1 MTGAVLVSA
10 GEASG
15 DRYAAGLVRVLRAR
29 FPQLEF
35 FGCAGVEMR
44 RAGVEPL
51 VQAEALSVVGLLE
64 VVHHIPRI
72 YKEFRKLVAA
82 ARERRPVA
90 AILTDSP
97 DFHLRLAAK
106 IRPLGTPVFYFVA
119 PQVWAWREGRV
130 RTIRRNVTE
139 LHCIFPFEEQ
149 WFRDRGVDAHY
160 VGHPL
165 ARLVAAQSDRA
176 SFFTRHGLSVYQKL
190 VTLCP
195 GSRPEEARRHLRV
208 LGETVGILTSTGG
221 IQCMLALPEAARES
235 SAWSFASEFGRSHGV
250 PVVTGE
256 TWDALAHSDVALPAS
271 GTVTVEAALL
281 GVPMVTYYRV
291 NPASWWLGRRLVKA
305 PYLSMVN
312 LIAGQ
317 AVVPELM
324 QNEMRPERLAQE
336 VRALLD
342 VEERRSAMLAG
353 IEHVKRLL
361 QTGADPLEVSAGRI
375 SAALDASMKK
385 EVVR

>member
-1 MTGAVLVSA
+1 
-10 GEASG
+10 
-15 DRYAAGLVRVLRAR
+15 
-29 FPQLEF
+29 
-35 FGCAGVEMR
+35 
-44 RAGVEPL
+44 
-51 VQAEALSVVGLLE
+51 
-64 VVHHIPRI
+64 
-72 YKEFRKLVAA
+72 
-82 ARERRPVA
+82 
-90 AILTDSP
+90 
-97 DFHLRLAAK
+97 
-106 IRPLGTPVFYFVA
+106 
-119 PQVWAWREGRV
+119 
-130 RTIRRNVTE
+130 
-139 LHCIFPFEEQ
+139 
-149 WFRDRGVDAHY
+149 
-160 VGHPL
+160 
-165 ARLVAAQSDRA
+165 
-176 SFFTRHGLSVYQKL
+176 
-190 VTLCP
+190 
-195 GSRPEEARRHLRV
+195 
-208 LGETVGILTSTGG
+208 
-221 IQCMLALPEAARES
+221 MLALPEAARES